1 MMGLKTP
8 VIVLNFKA
16 YPEAM
21 GEEGLTLS
29 RIAEGVAEET
39 GASIALCPHPPDLA
53 WIARQVTLPCLSQ
66 HVEAREPGSHTG
78 WLLPQGVKAAGG
90 VGTLLNHSE
99 HPMTPADMDALIQK
113 ARELDLLT
121 VACTGNIRIS
131 ASLASLGPDF
141 IAIEPPALIGSGIP
155 VSRADPEI
163 VTRSIEAVQAIDQ
176 GIKVL
181 CGAGISTGEDVRA
194 ALDLGVEGVL
204 LASGVVKARD
214 PKKALE
220 DLAAG
225 L

>member
-1 MMGLKTP
+1 MGK
-8 VIVLNFKA
+8 K
-16 YPEAM
+16 
-21 GEEGLTLS
+21 GLALS
-29 RIAEGVAEET
+29 RIGEEVAEET
-39 GASIALCPHPPDLA
+39 GASIALCPQPLDLA
-53 WIARQVTLPCLSQ
+53 WIARQVKLPCLSQ

-78 WLLPQGVKAAGG
+78 WPVPHGVKAAGG

-99 HPMTPADMDALIQK
+99 HSMTPTDMDVLIQK
-113 ARELDLLT
+113 ARGLGLLT

-163 VTRSIEAVQAIDQ
+163 VSHSVEAVQVIDRR
-176 GIKVL
+176 IKVL
-181 CGAGISTGEDVRA
+181 CGAGISTVEDVRA